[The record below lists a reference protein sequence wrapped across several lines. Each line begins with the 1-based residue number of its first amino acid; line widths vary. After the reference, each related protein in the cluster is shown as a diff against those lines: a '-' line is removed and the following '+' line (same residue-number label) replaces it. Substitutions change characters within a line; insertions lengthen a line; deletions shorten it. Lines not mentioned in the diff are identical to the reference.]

1 MGVKMKYLFPERFQE
16 LLDNSSITYDELIK
30 KLGIKSRGTI
40 TKYANGQI
48 KNVSI
53 SMICKIAEIFEVSP
67 VWLIGW
73 SNNKNYKI
81 VDEKLTFF
89 DNVNDADQDF
99 FRYSIRNNKNEK
111 IALSKLYND
120 VSYRTWFDTS
130 IGTPWYSPEKFMPVH
145 RKYYKE
151 SIFYYFHQKKKYTKI
166 TLSFLRVII

>member
-30 KLGIKSRGTI
+30 KLGIRSRGTI

-81 VDEKLTFF
+81 E
-89 DNVNDADQDF
+89 
-99 FRYSIRNNKNEK
+99 
-111 IALSKLYND
+111 
-120 VSYRTWFDTS
+120 
-130 IGTPWYSPEKFMPVH
+130 H
-145 RKYYKE
+145 
-151 SIFYYFHQKKKYTKI
+151 
-166 TLSFLRVII
+166 